1 MSGQTFYDDLHIL
14 DLERNAWTNVRK
26 KRTNPPPRAAHDG
39 LFYNQAI
46 YMFGGMS
53 GAGALDDAYKLN
65 LGWRSWHSKTELS
78 MAQLSP
84 SVSLSWY
91 TL

>member
-65 LGWRSWHSKTELS
+65 LGVCLYGVWCVLHVLHV
-78 MAQLSP
+78 AAF
-84 SVSLSWY
+84 VF
-91 TL
+91 